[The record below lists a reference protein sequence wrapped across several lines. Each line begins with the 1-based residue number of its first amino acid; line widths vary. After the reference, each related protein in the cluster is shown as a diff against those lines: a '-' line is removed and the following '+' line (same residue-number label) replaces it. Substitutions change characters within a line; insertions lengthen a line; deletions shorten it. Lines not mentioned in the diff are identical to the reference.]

1 MSMIDIAVMV
11 EPRNHE
17 YLIPVINNI
26 LRNTDNIKIQIFHSE
41 LNENILKETYKDNN
55 RLIFTKL
62 RQNNLT
68 IPQYNILL
76 TSKNFWD
83 KIDGEN
89 ILIFQ
94 TDSCLCRHI
103 NTFDFSKYINYGFIG
118 APCNIEYPIPWQNG
132 GISIRKKSLTLKAI
146 KHNENVAVKFNEDK
160 YYSVSKRRIMK
171 PAPFELAKYFSVE
184 KYYNKYPLAI
194 HKTWRYITK
203 EQWEELKILN
213 PEISLTF
220 NF

>member
-1 MSMIDIAVMV
+1 MIDIAVIV

-26 LRNTDNIKIQIFHSE
+26 LRNTDNIKIQIFHSI
-41 LNENILKETYKDNN
+41 LNENILKETYKENS
-55 RLIFTKL
+55 RIIYTKL
-62 RQNNLT
+62 RQTNLT

-76 TSKNFWD
+76 TSTNFWNN
-83 KIDGEN
+83 IHGEN

-103 NTFDFSKYINYGFIG
+103 NTFDFAKYLNYGFIG
-118 APCNIEYPIPWQNG
+118 APCMLEYPIPWQNG

-146 KHNENVAVKFNEDK
+146 KDGPIKFNEDK
-160 YYSVSKRRIMK
+160 FYSVSKRRIMN
-171 PAPFELAKYFSVE
+171 PAPFDLAKEFSVE

-194 HKTWRYITK
+194 HKTWKYITK
-203 EQWEELKILN
+203 EQWDELKTIN

>member
-1 MSMIDIAVMV
+1 MIDIAVIV

-26 LRNTDNIKIQIFHSE
+26 LRNTDNIKIQIFHSI
-41 LNENILKETYKDNN
+41 LNENILKETYKENS
-55 RLIFTKL
+55 RIIYTKL
-62 RQNNLT
+62 RQTNLT

-76 TSKNFWD
+76 TSTNFWNN
-83 KIDGEN
+83 IHGEN

-103 NTFDFSKYINYGFIG
+103 NTFDFSKYLNYGFIG
-118 APCNIEYPIPWQNG
+118 APCMLEYPIPWQNG

-146 KHNENVAVKFNEDK
+146 KDGPIKFNEDK
-160 YYSVSKRRIMK
+160 FYSVSKRRIMN
-171 PAPFELAKYFSVE
+171 PAPFDLAKEFSVE

-194 HKTWRYITK
+194 HKTWKYITK
-203 EQWEELKILN
+203 EQWDELKTIN